1 MAVKTFTTGE
11 VLTAADT
18 NTYLNNGGLVYVTS
32 VTVGS
37 GVASV
42 SVPSAFSSTYDN
54 YRVVLNSIVF
64 SNADVGVLVRPG
76 GDTTAASYFSGGLF
90 VKYDGSGAGYLIQ
103 NGDANGIHVG
113 ITDTF
118 AHGFAFDVFAPNL
131 TQRTRAGG
139 QSTGRLFVSIYQ
151 GYHNQATAYTSFTL
165 LPNSGTMTGGT
176 ITVYGY
182 RKA

>member
-1 MAVKTFTTGE
+1 MAIKTFTSGE

-18 NTYLNNGGLVYVTS
+18 NTYLANGGLVYVTS
-32 VTVGS
+32 QTIGTGVSSITVS
-37 GVASV
+37 N
-42 SVPSAFSSTYDN
+42 AFSSPYDN
-54 YRVVLNSIVF
+54 YRVVINSIVF
-64 SNADVGVLVRPG
+64 SNADVGVLLRPG
-76 GDTTAASYFSGGLF
+76 GDTTAGSYFSGGLY

-118 AHGFAFDVFAPNL
+118 AHGFSFDVFQPNL
-131 TQRTRAGG
+131 AQRTRASGN
-139 QSTGRLFVSIYQ
+139 STGRLFVSIYQ